1 MIKCYICEK
10 EITKD
15 NETNEHILLNA
26 IGGTLKPNT
35 LICKKCNSEFGQN
48 IDSELAKQL
57 NYICNLLNI
66 KRDNKSVPNL
76 EVKSIT
82 SGEKILLQPGGKPI
96 MKMPI
101 KHEKITDNNK
111 IKISIKSP
119 DIKQA
124 KIMLNGLKRKH
135 NEINITTALSEA
147 KIEQRYS
154 NETYKIPV
162 AVGGHSTFRSIC
174 KMAINLY
181 MFKNGLRKYIKNLI
195 PYILGNE
202 HSNCVQYYYNSKH
215 VISKNEDEI
224 LHSIIIK
231 GIQTEKLLTAY
242 VELFN
247 SYKFVVLLNDNYDGN
262 DVEITY
268 YFDVIQRKEIVKH
281 NNFNISRNEITEL
294 IKSCEIPTDKIL
306 YEIDKILNIAFKK
319 QENDY
324 ILNALENARK
334 NSFDKYS
341 EDQVYTD
348 EMGEEFVHELM
359 EQITPWLANK
369 LSQNRK

>member
-1 MIKCYICEK
+1 MARCYICEK
-10 EITKD
+10 EITNE
-15 NETNEHILLNA
+15 NETNEHIILNA
-26 IGGTLKPNT
+26 IGGTLKPKT

-48 IDSELAKQL
+48 IDCELAKQL
-57 NYICNLLNI
+57 HYICNLLNI
-66 KRDNKSVPNL
+66 KRDNKLVPNL
-76 EVKSIT
+76 EVSSIT

-96 MKMPI
+96 LKTPI
-101 KHEKITDNNK
+101 KNEEITNNK
-111 IKISIKSP
+111 VKLSIKAP

-124 KIMLNGLKRKH
+124 KKILNGLKRKH
-135 NEINITTALSEA
+135 NEINIDTALSEA
-147 KIEQRYS
+147 EIEERYL
-154 NETYKIPV
+154 NETYKISI
-162 AVGGHSTFRSIC
+162 AVGGHNTFRSIC

-181 MFKNGLRKYIKNLI
+181 MFKDGLRIYIENLI
-195 PYILGNE
+195 PYIVGNE
-202 HSNCVQYYYNSKH
+202 NSNCVQYYYNSKQ
-215 VISKNEDEI
+215 VIPKNDDEI

-231 GIQTEKLLTAY
+231 GIHNERLLAAY

-262 DVEITY
+262 DVEMTY

-306 YEIDKILNIAFKK
+306 YEINKILYIAYKK

-341 EDQVYTD
+341 EDLAYTD
-348 EMGEEFVHELM
+348 EMGKEFVDEFM
-359 EQITPWLANK
+359 KQITPWLANQI
-369 LSQNRK
+369 SQNRK